1 MLSARDVQQV
11 VASLGFHGPLEHLGE
26 GMDFVSYRCQDLVV
40 RVAKRDEVAA
50 LVRAEYEFLAT
61 LPVDLPIAV
70 PRPICPPVGSP
81 ETGPCVLLYPMVPG
95 TPLSNVED
103 TCDMEVFEPIGR
115 FLRSLHALP
124 IRDVAPQSLGSLS
137 EFASQRLGDV
147 KKQLGTQLTSVVRS
161 VLEGTFSSVSSV
173 QVMCHRDLTDDHV
186 LIDPSAHVACGVI
199 DFGDAGPSPWWHD
212 LVGLWMWGGD
222 RAIDSVCRAYGR
234 QLEGAEQQLLERHA
248 LAVAVADAVHDSQEV
263 GFDLRWPEHLN
274 TLTRVLRR

>member
-1 MLSARDVQQV
+1 
-11 VASLGFHGPLEHLGE
+11 
-26 GMDFVSYRCQDLVV
+26 
-40 RVAKRDEVAA
+40 
-50 LVRAEYEFLAT
+50 
-61 LPVDLPIAV
+61 
-70 PRPICPPVGSP
+70 
-81 ETGPCVLLYPMVPG
+81 
-95 TPLSNVED
+95 
-103 TCDMEVFEPIGR
+103 MEVFEPIGR